1 MGNLFN
7 ETLVFGHK
15 NPDTDTIMSA
25 MVMANLENKLGN
37 NAKAVRLGN
46 VNKETEYVFKF
57 LGIEQPEFIED
68 IADGQDIILV
78 DHNEATQ
85 SADNLSNANVKKI
98 VDHHAINFTTSNPVY
113 YRAEPVGCTSTVLYK
128 MYKENDVEISKE
140 IATMMLSAIISDTLL
155 FKSPTCTAED
165 KAIAEKLAKIA
176 GVDAVKMQKRTIE
189 EMYTKDALDVP
200 YDKRI
205 ENVCDIIVFRLSVPI
220 KIGSRKPALKHV
232 VVQCGV
238 SVGAIIIRHIF
249 AQRKRIYPDLKG
261 APRKQR
267 RKIGAEQKCVRPRDI
282 DIKLFRRVQTVDS
295 PFKVRAHLYLV
306 DQNEVIPVFF
316 ITIVDII
323 IKPSVFSQMVVF
335 RKIKIDMDDI
345 RLRRASF
352 KIFRKCFQ
360 QL

>member
-85 SADNLSNANVKKI
+85 SVNNLSNANVKKI

-176 GVDAVKMQKRTIE
+176 GVDAEVYGTDLLKAGTDLSEYTPEQIINIDSKLFEKDGKRFKIAQINTADLDSIFKDKVYFEAAINE
-189 EMYTKDALDVP
+189 EIKKDNLDLYMFAATDIINSNSKIISLGNDSAVVEKAYGVTLDNNTALL
-200 YDKRI
+200 
-205 ENVCDIIVFRLSVPI
+205 ENVV
-220 KIGSRKPALKHV
+220 SRK
-232 VVQCGV
+232 
-238 SVGAIIIRHIF
+238 
-249 AQRKRIYPDLKG
+249 
-261 APRKQR
+261 KQMLPG
-267 RKIGAEQKCVRPRDI
+267 ILNNLD
-282 DIKLFRRVQTVDS
+282 
-295 PFKVRAHLYLV
+295 
-306 DQNEVIPVFF
+306 
-316 ITIVDII
+316 
-323 IKPSVFSQMVVF
+323 
-335 RKIKIDMDDI
+335 
-345 RLRRASF
+345 
-352 KIFRKCFQ
+352 
-360 QL
+360 

>member
-1 MGNLFN
+1 MENLVK

-15 NPDTDTIMSA
+15 NPDTDTIMSS

-68 IADGQDIILV
+68 VNDGQDIILV

-85 SADNLSNANVKKI
+85 SVNNLSNANIKKI

-176 GVDAVKMQKRTIE
+176 GVDAEVYGTDLLKAGTDLSEYTPEQIINIDSKLFEKDGKRFKIAQVNTADLDSIFKDKVYFEAAINDEIQKENLDLYMFAATDIINSNSKIISLGNDSAVVE
-189 EMYTKDALDVP
+189 KAYGVTLDDNTALL
-200 YDKRI
+200 
-205 ENVCDIIVFRLSVPI
+205 ENVV
-220 KIGSRKPALKHV
+220 SRK
-232 VVQCGV
+232 
-238 SVGAIIIRHIF
+238 
-249 AQRKRIYPDLKG
+249 
-261 APRKQR
+261 KQMLPG
-267 RKIGAEQKCVRPRDI
+267 ILDN
-282 DIKLFRRVQTVDS
+282 L
-295 PFKVRAHLYLV
+295 
-306 DQNEVIPVFF
+306 N
-316 ITIVDII
+316 
-323 IKPSVFSQMVVF
+323 
-335 RKIKIDMDDI
+335 
-345 RLRRASF
+345 
-352 KIFRKCFQ
+352 
-360 QL
+360 

>member
-15 NPDTDTIMSA
+15 NPDTDTIMSS

-68 IADGQDIILV
+68 VNDGQEIILV

-85 SADNLSNANVKKI
+85 SVNNLSNANVKKI

-165 KAIAEKLAKIA
+165 KAIAEKLANIA
-176 GVDAVKMQKRTIE
+176 GVDVEVYGTDLLKAGTDLSEYTPAEIINIDSKLFEKGGKRFKIAQVNTADLDSIFKDKVYFEAAINEEIQKDNLDLYMFAATDIINSNSKIISLGNDSAVVEKAYGVTLDDN
-189 EMYTKDALDVP
+189 TALL
-200 YDKRI
+200 
-205 ENVCDIIVFRLSVPI
+205 ENVV
-220 KIGSRKPALKHV
+220 SRK
-232 VVQCGV
+232 
-238 SVGAIIIRHIF
+238 
-249 AQRKRIYPDLKG
+249 
-261 APRKQR
+261 KQMLPG
-267 RKIGAEQKCVRPRDI
+267 ILNNLD
-282 DIKLFRRVQTVDS
+282 
-295 PFKVRAHLYLV
+295 
-306 DQNEVIPVFF
+306 
-316 ITIVDII
+316 
-323 IKPSVFSQMVVF
+323 
-335 RKIKIDMDDI
+335 
-345 RLRRASF
+345 
-352 KIFRKCFQ
+352 
-360 QL
+360 

>member
-85 SADNLSNANVKKI
+85 SVNNLSNANVKKI

-176 GVDAVKMQKRTIE
+176 GVDAEVYGTDLLKAGTDLSEYTPEQIINIDSKLFEKDGKRFKIAQINTADLDSIFKDKVYFEAAINE
-189 EMYTKDALDVP
+189 EIKKDNLDLYMFAATDIINSNSKIISLGNDSAVVEKAYGVTLDNNTALL
-200 YDKRI
+200 
-205 ENVCDIIVFRLSVPI
+205 ENVV
-220 KIGSRKPALKHV
+220 SRK
-232 VVQCGV
+232 
-238 SVGAIIIRHIF
+238 
-249 AQRKRIYPDLKG
+249 
-261 APRKQR
+261 KQMLPG
-267 RKIGAEQKCVRPRDI
+267 ILDN
-282 DIKLFRRVQTVDS
+282 LS
-295 PFKVRAHLYLV
+295 
-306 DQNEVIPVFF
+306 
-316 ITIVDII
+316 
-323 IKPSVFSQMVVF
+323 
-335 RKIKIDMDDI
+335 
-345 RLRRASF
+345 
-352 KIFRKCFQ
+352 
-360 QL
+360 